1 MRVVVVDE
9 DVAAHYWADQDPI
22 GKRMYTPSDLDNP
35 SAPPEDESLF
45 FNIVGVVRRAKLE
58 GMVGID
64 EPLGAIWFP
73 WAQIP
78 RRNVDFVIETAGDP
92 AALLEPMRRLIAE
105 IDPELPVYNAGT
117 MNEFIDDSL
126 AVRRAPMIL
135 SAGFAATAL
144 LLAAVGIYGVL
155 AYLVSRRRREIGVR
169 MALGSDAQHVFRM
182 VMREGAT
189 IIIFGFALGVFGVYA
204 LRSGIESQLYGVGPM
219 NPLVFSV
226 VTVAL
231 ALVALLACAIPA
243 RRATHVDPVLALRQ
257 Q

>member
-1 MRVVVVDE
+1 
-9 DVAAHYWADQDPI
+9 
-22 GKRMYTPSDLDNP
+22 MYTPSDLDNP
-35 SAPPEDESLF
+35 TAPPEDESLF

-73 WAQIP
+73 WAQVP
-78 RRNVDFVIETAGDP
+78 RRNVDFVVETGGDP
-92 AALLEPMRRLIAE
+92 AALLEPMRRRIAE

-117 MNEFIDDSL
+117 MNEFIDESL

-155 AYLVSRRRREIGVR
+155 AYLVAQRRREIGVR
-169 MALGSDAQHVFRM
+169 MALGSDGQRVFRM
-182 VMREGAT
+182 VMREGAL
-189 IIIFGFALGVFGVYA
+189 IITFGSVAGILGVYV
-204 LRSGIESQLYGVGPM
+204 LRSGIESQLYGVGAM
-219 NPLVFSV
+219 NPLVVSA
-226 VTVAL
+226 VTLAL
-231 ALVALLACAIPA
+231 AVVALLACAIPA

-257 Q
+257 E